1 MGGVYNKGKKQGL
14 DDGFRGSHW
23 RERRPL
29 RKTLTEEAM
38 RISEYR
44 PEAFTK
50 VSRDQD
56 GGECKHVQK
65 DRWGLDFKGASSQ
78 KGLSIPSQM
87 LYLSESPTSH
97 VEL

>member
-1 MGGVYNKGKKQGL
+1 MGGVYNGVGKVSMMASGEVM
-14 DDGFRGSHW
+14 GGG
-23 RERRPL
+23 RPL
-29 RKTLTEEAM
+29 RKTLKEEAM
-38 RISEYR
+38 RIGEYR
-44 PEAFTK
+44 SEAFTK

-56 GGECKHVQK
+56 GGECKHIQK
-65 DRWGLDFKGASSQ
+65 DRWGLDFKGASSR